1 MDTTNAIATLKPLTG
16 NALEQ
21 FIVRGDLSVLSP
33 EDKSKHYLWVCERVG
48 LDPATKPFEYLKL
61 NGREV
66 LYCKKEGTDQLRKV
80 HSVAVQI
87 TGRERIEDVY
97 VVTAKATMPDG
108 RIDESQGA
116 VTIGNLKGDAL
127 ANAIMKAE
135 TKAKRR
141 VTLSVVGLG
150 MLDESE
156 LETIQPDKFAA
167 LREHVATPEPAQI
180 KLVKEVLGEKK
191 TPSSLPPL
199 PEVVTTIPTAM
210 LLAYSQLQ
218 HLNGVALQDMPTE
231 DLELTLETLG
241 NGLKQRQA
249 KGNVSEAGLQWFRA
263 IIATA
268 QKLYD
273 ERVVQA

>member
-1 MDTTNAIATLKPLTG
+1 MDTTNTIAALKPLTG

-21 FIVRGDLSVLSP
+21 FIVRGDLSVLTP
-33 EDKSKHYLWVCERVG
+33 DDKAKHYLWVCERVG

-66 LYCKKEGTDQLRKV
+66 LYCKREGTDQLRKV

-87 TGRERIEDVY
+87 TNRERVDDVY
-97 VVTAKATMPDG
+97 VVSAKATLPDG

-141 VTLSVVGLG
+141 VTLSIIGLG

-156 LETIQPDKFAA
+156 LDTVQPDRFAV
-167 LREHVATPEPAQI
+167 LREHVAQPEAPQV

-191 TPSSLPPL
+191 KAEGLPPV
-199 PEVVTTIPTAM
+199 PEVVTKIPPTL
-210 LLAYSQLQ
+210 LLAYSQIQ
-218 HLNGVALQDMPTE
+218 HLNDVELKEMSTE
-231 DLELTLETLG
+231 DLELLIETLG
-241 NGLKQRQA
+241 NGYKQRQA
-249 KGNVSEAGLQWFRA
+249 KGNTSELGMSWFRA
-263 IIATA
+263 VIATA
-268 QKLYD
+268 TALLG
-273 ERVVQA
+273 ERVPQ